1 MFGDITSKVMKKKS
15 VEFILLSNGQAP
27 SGWSFLAK
35 LLTALLGVVGLVL
48 AFMFSVVLLAV
59 VGVAVLVLF
68 IYFWWKTRHL
78 RQQIKDFQ
86 ENQEQEFQYSNDRV
100 YEGESR
106 REDERI

>member
-1 MFGDITSKVMKKKS
+1 MKKKS
-15 VEFILLSNGQAP
+15 VEFILLSNGQST
-27 SGWSFLAK
+27 SGWSLLAK

-68 IYFWWKTRHL
+68 IYFSWKTRYL

-86 ENQEQEFQYSNDRV
+86 ENQEQEFQHGKDRV

>member
-1 MFGDITSKVMKKKS
+1 
-15 VEFILLSNGQAP
+15 
-27 SGWSFLAK
+27 
-35 LLTALLGVVGLVL
+35 
-48 AFMFSVVLLAV
+48 
-59 VGVAVLVLF
+59 LF

-86 ENQEQEFQYSNDRV
+86 ENQEQEFQHGNDRV